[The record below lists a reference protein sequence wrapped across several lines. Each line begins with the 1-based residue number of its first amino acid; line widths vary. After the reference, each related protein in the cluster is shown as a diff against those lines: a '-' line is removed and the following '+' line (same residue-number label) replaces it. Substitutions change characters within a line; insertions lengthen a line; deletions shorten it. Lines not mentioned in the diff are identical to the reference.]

1 MFLEQRLSGLI
12 CPIGKVHKE
21 SICLQLKI
29 KFPWPCL
36 PLEFFSDENIGDNDN
51 TVVSV
56 MTYRGKDDSDAD
68 DDQEDLAGVRRPSD
82 TEDIEMEEVN
92 VSQFPPTSLKIL
104 DLNNPLRRQCINI
117 ILSP

>member
-1 MFLEQRLSGLI
+1 
-12 CPIGKVHKE
+12 
-21 SICLQLKI
+21 
-29 KFPWPCL
+29 
-36 PLEFFSDENIGDNDN
+36 
-51 TVVSV
+51 